1 MTTVTKWS
9 NVQIAIETAL
19 SAANTITA
27 ISKADPA
34 VVTASSTGIATG
46 DFVRMDVEGMYQ
58 VDDRVFRVTA
68 ASSNAFTLEG
78 EDSTLYDTFST
89 NGSPNAK
96 VVTFGTVM
104 ATVRGLTAGGG
115 DFDFIDITTVHD
127 NIRKQIPGLP
137 QASNYSL
144 ENIWDASDTALIA
157 LKQAADNQSLLAFKL
172 AFAGGAGAKVVFLGY
187 VGATLLPTGNAQD
200 LVVTPV
206 TITMFGRPTIYSS

>member
-9 NVQIAIETAL
+9 NVQIAIQTAL
-19 SAANTITA
+19 GTAQTITA

-34 VVTASSTGIATG
+34 VVTSNGHAVATG
-46 DFVRMDVEGMYQ
+46 DFVRVDAEGMFQ
-58 VDDRVFRVTA
+58 VDDRVFR
-68 ASSNAFTLEG
+68 ASATTSNSFALEE
-78 EDSTLYDTFST
+78 EDSTLYDTFSSGT
-89 NGSPNAK
+89 AK

-137 QASNYSL
+137 QASNYAL
-144 ENIWDASDTALIA
+144 ENIWDASDAALIA
-157 LKQAADNQSLLAFKL
+157 LKTAADNQSLLAFKL
-172 AFAGGAGAKVVFLGY
+172 AFANGAGAKVAFLGY

-206 TITMFGRPTIYSS
+206 TITMFGRPTIYST

>member
-9 NVQIAIETAL
+9 NVQIAIQTAL

-27 ISKADPA
+27 ISKANPG
-34 VVTASSTGIATG
+34 VVTAASTGIATG
-46 DFVRMDVEGMYQ
+46 DFVRMDAEGMFQ
-58 VDDRVFRVTA
+58 VDDRVFRASA
-68 ASSNAFTLEG
+68 AGSNAFTLEG
-78 EDSTLYDTFST
+78 EDTTLYDTFSSGT
-89 NGSPNAK
+89 AK

-137 QASNYSL
+137 QASNYAL
-144 ENIWDASDTALIA
+144 ENIWDASDAALIA
-157 LKQAADNQSLLAFKL
+157 LKTAADNQSLIAFKL
-172 AFAGGAGAKVVFLGY
+172 AFAGGTGAKVAFLGY

-206 TITMFGRPTIYSS
+206 TVTMFGRPTILSS